1 MIINLCRFLQEVG
14 YEDIFNTNEVN
25 EIKDLYNKAQAEL
38 TESINQ
44 ANSLHTQKLEEKL
57 LADESLKGKLMQRNN
72 PNSESDADAAN
83 GTGADEAPAIANRDA
98 AGNVELS
105 KKYELKSH
113 MDIIRGVQF
122 VPSVDA
128 MATISEDCMVKL
140 WNLSELDRKYA
151 ESSSTDNTSME
162 PYLTLRGHGGPLL
175 CVTSITDASRQSEN
189 KNLLFTAGIEGTIRV
204 WNIP

>member
-1 MIINLCRFLQEVG
+1 
-14 YEDIFNTNEVN
+14 
-25 EIKDLYNKAQAEL
+25 
-38 TESINQ
+38 
-44 ANSLHTQKLEEKL
+44 
-57 LADESLKGKLMQRNN
+57 
-72 PNSESDADAAN
+72 
-83 GTGADEAPAIANRDA
+83 
-98 AGNVELS
+98 
-105 KKYELKSH
+105 

-128 MATISEDCMVKL
+128 MATISEDCMVKI
-140 WNLSELDRKYA
+140 WNLSDLDRKYA
-151 ESSSTDNTSME
+151 ESSSTENTSME